1 MKNVKV
7 MTDFESQSAYAYES
21 RDYRKVWI
29 YI

>member
-21 RDYRKVWI
+21 RDYRKV
-29 YI
+29 